1 MAMEDLRSWLS
12 EIDGMGKLKV
22 VDGADPHLELGI
34 LAEVNCKRRGPVML
48 FDNIKGHAKG
58 FRIITGAILDAQ
70 RLGLTLGYSDIRTDQ
85 ELVSRLEGKVIE
97 WERRSSEFPAKE
109 VSEGPLLENRSY
121 GNDVNLLK
129 FPIPKWHEHDGG
141 RYLGTGCIV
150 ITQDPD
156 TGVVNLGTYRLMVHD
171 EKTLALHISSAHH
184 GALNVK
190 KYHAR
195 GEAAPIAVSFGHHPL
210 FLVLGGMSIPYS
222 MSEYGFVGAIA
233 GKPVPVV
240 PGEITGL
247 PLPADSEFTIEG
259 LCPPDEMREEGPY
272 GEYTGYYASGTGKEP
287 VIHVKALYH
296 RNDPIILGAMPAR
309 PPHDYSY
316 FMSAMKSANVKD
328 ALKKD
333 GIPDVKGIWYHEVSG
348 INFFTVVSIKQ
359 RYPGHARQAGF
370 MACQCRAGGTSMG
383 RYVVVVDDDIDPS
396 DLDQVIWAIS
406 TRSNPE
412 KDIDIIRNTYTGPL
426 DPIYP
431 KREKISFGSRAVID
445 ACRPFDWIN
454 EFPRVVQS
462 SDEEREKVLKKWKGL
477 FD

>member
-1 MAMEDLRSWLS
+1 MEDLRSWLK
-12 EIDGMGKLKV
+12 EVEGIGKLKV

-34 LAEVNCKRRGPVML
+34 LAEVNCKRRGPAFI
-48 FDNIKGHAKG
+48 FDNIKGHDKG
-58 FRIITGAILDAQ
+58 YRIVTGAILDAQ
-70 RLGLTLGYSDIRTDQ
+70 RLGLTLGYRDITTDQ
-85 ELVSRLEGKVIE
+85 ELVSRLEGKVID
-97 WERRSSEFPAKE
+97 WERRSGEFAPEE
-109 VSEGPLLENRSY
+109 VSDGAVMENRFF

-129 FPIPKWHEHDGG
+129 FPAPKWHEYDGG
-141 RYLGTGCIV
+141 KYLGTGCVV
-150 ITQDPD
+150 ITRDPD
-156 TGVVNLGTYRLMVHD
+156 TGVINLGAYRLMLHD

-210 FLVLGGMSIPYS
+210 YHVLAAMSVPYS
-222 MSEYGFVGAIA
+222 ISEYQFAGAIF
-233 GKPVPVV
+233 GKPVPVI

-247 PLPADSEFTIEG
+247 PIPAGSEFSIEG
-259 LCPPDEMREEGPY
+259 FSPPDERRDEGPY
-272 GEYTGYYASGTGKEP
+272 GEYTGYYASGREKEP
-287 VIHVKALYH
+287 VIQVKALYH

-328 ALKKD
+328 SLKKD
-333 GIPDVKGIWYHEVSG
+333 GIPDVKGVWYHEVSG

-370 MACQCRAGGTSMG
+370 MVCQCRAGGTSMG

-412 KDIDIIRNTYTGPL
+412 KDIDILRNTYTGPL

-431 KREKISFGSRAVID
+431 KPEKISFGSRAVID
-445 ACRPFDWIN
+445 ACRPFDWIQD
-454 EFPRVVQS
+454 FPRVVQS
-462 SDEEREKVLKKWKGL
+462 SDEEREKVMQKWKGL

>member
-1 MAMEDLRSWLS
+1 MDDLRSWLKQVN
-12 EIDGMGKLKV
+12 ELGQLKH
-22 VDGADPHLELGI
+22 VDGADAHLELGI
-34 LAEVNCKRRGPVML
+34 LAEVNCKRRGSVML
-48 FDNIKGHAKG
+48 FDNIKGHARG
-58 FRIITGAILDAQ
+58 FRIITGAILNAQ
-70 RLGLTLGYSDIRTDQ
+70 RLGLTLGYPDIHTNQ

-97 WERRSSEFPAKE
+97 WERRSGEFAPEE
-109 VSEGPLLENRSY
+109 VSDGSVLENRFY
-121 GNDVNLLK
+121 GSDVNLLK
-129 FPIPKWHEHDGG
+129 FPVPKWHEHDGG
-141 RYLGTGCIV
+141 RYLGTGCVV
-150 ITQDPD
+150 ITRDPD
-156 TGVVNLGTYRLMVHD
+156 TGVVNLGAYRLMVHD

-210 FLVLGGMSIPYS
+210 YHVLAGMSIPYS
-222 MSEYGFVGAIA
+222 ISEYQFVGAIF
-233 GKPVPVV
+233 GKPVPVI

-247 PLPADSEFTIEG
+247 PIPAGSEFSIEG
-259 LCPPDEMREEGPY
+259 FSPPDERRDEGPY
-272 GEYTGYYASGTGKEP
+272 GEYTGYYASGREKEP

-328 ALKKD
+328 SLKKD
-333 GIPDVKGIWYHEVSG
+333 GIPDVKGVWYHEVSG

-431 KREKISFGSRAVID
+431 KSAKISFGSRAVID
-445 ACRPFDWIN
+445 ACRPFDWID

-462 SDEEREKVLKKWKGL
+462 SDEERNKVLKKWKGL